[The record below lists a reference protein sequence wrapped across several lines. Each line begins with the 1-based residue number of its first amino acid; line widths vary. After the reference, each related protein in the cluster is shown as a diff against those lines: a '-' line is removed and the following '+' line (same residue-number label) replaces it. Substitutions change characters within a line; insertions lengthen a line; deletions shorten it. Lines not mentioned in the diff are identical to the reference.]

1 MAPSVRD
8 GITLER
14 VRAVVAGRAPRRE
27 VPPPGAR
34 VAAVLIALFE
44 EDGEARVVLTR
55 RTTTL
60 PSHQGEVAFPG
71 GKVDEGEDEF
81 AGALRE
87 AHEEVALD
95 PVTVERVGEL
105 DHMVTVSSRFVLAP
119 FVGFLP
125 ARPQL
130 RANDDEVEF
139 IFDVSL
145 THLMSD
151 EVFRQEV
158 WDMGAGEWE
167 MYFFELDHD
176 IIWGATARVLF
187 QLLGLLT
194 TGVA

>member
-1 MAPSVRD
+1 
-8 GITLER
+8 
-14 VRAVVAGRAPRRE
+14 
-27 VPPPGAR
+27 
-34 VAAVLIALFE
+34 VLIALFE

-87 AHEEVALD
+87 AREEVALD
-95 PVTVERVGEL
+95 PSTVERVGEL

-125 ARPQL
+125 GRPQL
-130 RANDDEVEF
+130 TANDAEVEF

-145 THLMSD
+145 SHLMSD
-151 EVFRQEV
+151 EVFREEV
-158 WDMGAGEWE
+158 WDIGAGEWA